1 MAHPF
6 ADLLRDRRIGALWG
20 GLAFSAFGNEL
31 GRIAM
36 VWLAIGLVGADAGFL
51 PMAQNAVVL
60 AVSLGA
66 GLISHRLNPR
76 LTMIGVD
83 LASAVIAVTP
93 VIVAL
98 AWGLTFWSLVASA
111 MCLAALSALF
121 QPALYSSVPHIAGS
135 PARTQGVNALF
146 DATTRMSRLLGPF
159 AAGPLSA
166 VLPVIH
172 FLTVNALSFLA
183 SGLAILSLGRSIDP
197 PPQAPDSMTAGRR
210 LLRGLRIIADRPET
224 RTMLVANSLV
234 LAAWMIGV
242 SLGLPFLV
250 AEYDVTGF
258 GLKGLG
264 AVVALVA
271 AYGAG
276 DFLANLFVA
285 GHRPRRLG
293 RFMYGGYF
301 LVGAGLALV
310 PLPLWLLPDV
320 VRLPAMMI
328 AAFASGLGGPMFFIP
343 MMTHLQTNLAGQDLV
358 SVIRLRLAVI
368 AGAMMIGSGL
378 APVLYTHLGAGLSV
392 LAAGLC
398 IAAAA
403 VWGLW
408 RHEGSISAA

>member
-1 MAHPF
+1 MTHPF

-36 VWLAIGLVGADAGFL
+36 VWLAIGIVGADAGFL

-66 GLISHRLNPR
+66 GLISHRLSPR
-76 LTMIGVD
+76 VTMIAVD
-83 LASAVIAVTP
+83 FASAVVAVAPVGIALV
-93 VIVAL
+93 
-98 AWGLTFWSLVASA
+98 WGLTFWSLVASA

-121 QPALYSSVPHIAGS
+121 QPALYSSVPQIAGTA
-135 PARTQGVNALF
+135 ARMQGVNALF

-183 SGLAILSLGRSIDP
+183 SGLAILSLGRRIDP
-197 PPQAPDSMTAGRR
+197 APQPPDTMSAGRR
-210 LLRGLRIIADRPET
+210 LLRGVSITAERPET
-224 RTMLVANSLV
+224 RTMLIANALV
-234 LAAWMIGV
+234 LAAWMVGV

-258 GLKGLG
+258 GLTGLG
-264 AVVALVA
+264 AVAALVA

-276 DFLANLFVA
+276 DFLSNLFVA

-293 RFMYGGYF
+293 PFMYGGYF
-301 LVGAGLALV
+301 LLGVGLALV
-310 PLPLWLLPDV
+310 PLPLWLLPEAA
-320 VRLPAMMI
+320 RLPAMMV
-328 AAFASGLGGPMFFIP
+328 AAFASGLGGPLFFIP
-343 MMTHLQTNLAGQDLV
+343 MMTYLQTSLAGQDLV

-378 APVLYTHLGAGLSV
+378 APLLFARLGAGPSV
-392 LAAGLC
+392 LAAGLF

-403 VWGLW
+403 VWGLL
-408 RHEGSISAA
+408 RTRP

>member
-36 VWLAIGLVGADAGFL
+36 VWLAIGVVGADAGFL

-60 AVSLGA
+60 IVSLGA
-66 GLISHRLNPR
+66 GLISHRLSPR

-83 LASAVIAVTP
+83 MASAVIAVAP
-93 VIVAL
+93 VVVAL
-98 AWGLTFWSLVASA
+98 IWGVTFWSLVASA

-121 QPALYSSVPHIAGS
+121 QPALYSSVPHIAGT
-135 PARTQGVNALF
+135 PERMQGVNALF

-166 VLPVIH
+166 VVPVIH
-172 FLTVNALSFLA
+172 FLTVNALSFIA
-183 SGLAILSLGRSIDP
+183 SGLAILSLGRTIDP
-197 PPQAPDSMTAGRR
+197 PPQPQDTMSAGQR
-210 LLRGLRIIADRPET
+210 LIRGIRIVSAQPVA
-224 RTMLVANSLV
+224 RTMLIANALV
-234 LAAWMIGV
+234 LAAWMVGV

-250 AEYDVTGF
+250 AEYGVS
-258 GLKGLG
+258 GLGLHGLG
-264 AVVALVA
+264 AVAALVA

-276 DFLANLFVA
+276 DFLSNLFVA

-293 RFMYGGYF
+293 PFMYGGYF
-301 LVGAGLALV
+301 LLGAGLALV
-310 PLPLWLLPDV
+310 PLPLWLLPEAM
-320 VRLPAMMI
+320 RLPTMMI
-328 AAFASGLGGPMFFIP
+328 AAFASGLGGPLFFIP
-343 MMTHLQTNLAGQDLV
+343 MMTYLQTNLAGQDLV

-378 APVLYTHLGAGLSV
+378 APMLYTHLGAGPAV
-392 LAAGLC
+392 VAAGMF

-403 VWGLW
+403 IWGLAKT
-408 RHEGSISAA
+408 RS